1 MARWDM
7 ALALLVGA
15 TFSIV
20 TIIPSSTPGY
30 GAEKGGA
37 VSDGGTGT
45 KKYGDGTG
53 TNSGGDTGTGGGPRM
68 GGTSFQP
75 ATKKY
80 GDTGDGS
87 GGGTGGGTMM
97 GVTSFKPAIK
107 QQ

>member
-1 MARWDM
+1 LLDYTNYDIANLQSIVTDQGEADLVKWNI

-20 TIIPSSTPGY
+20 TIIPSSTPSY
-30 GAEKGGA
+30 AA
-37 VSDGGTGT
+37 ST
-45 KKYGDGTG
+45 KTH
-53 TNSGGDTGTGGGPRM
+53 
-68 GGTSFQP
+68 
-75 ATKKY
+75 

-97 GVTSFKPAIK
+97 GVTSFKPAIN

>member
-1 MARWDM
+1 LTRWNI

-15 TFSIV
+15 TFSVV

-30 GAEKGGA
+30 AAEKGGG
-37 VSDGGTGT
+37 VSGEGAGT
-45 KKYGDGTG
+45 KKYGDTG
-53 TNSGGDTGTGGGPRM
+53 NGSGNGDGGGTMM
-68 GGTSFQP
+68 GVNSFEP
-75 ATKKY
+75 AMKKKY

-97 GVTSFKPAIK
+97 GVTTFKPATK